1 MKTRIALFAAAACL
15 AIGVAPAMAQ
25 GFGGPP
31 ESTQLED
38 QSKMPKELFVLPPVS
53 KSYQPKKTAWGDPD
67 LRGMWPIDAIGGLD
81 EAIAEAR
88 RLAHVAP
95 GEKIELLEF
104 RRPRPGLVE
113 RLASMAVRDLFES
126 VRVPEAG
133 AIDLRAD
140 VDIDE

>member
-1 MKTRIALFAAAACL
+1 VRVAYEVFKSKVSEGRGLDAAQVEAAAKGRVWMGEEAL
-15 AIGVAPAMAQ
+15 Q
-25 GFGGPP
+25 RR
-31 ESTQLED
+31 L
-38 QSKMPKELFVLPPVS
+38 
-53 KSYQPKKTAWGDPD
+53 
-67 LRGMWPIDAIGGLD
+67 IDAIGGLD